1 MNPIHYFVNEHVIN
15 ALGWT
20 LIHSLWQIALIGL
33 LLKISLVFLKKKS
46 AETRYLFS
54 VVSLFSIVVISL
66 FTFIKIS
73 QNSLDN
79 KQIFSYE
86 TVSNSLTEVQYT
98 VLASSESHG
107 VDTFIL
113 SIDKIGRLINSN
125 LNFIVVVWFLGATFF
140 SLRFAG
146 NFWYINRLKKQ
157 QVLPVS
163 GKLIQ
168 MASAISNKL
177 NLQKHIQVLESAIIK
192 TPMVIGY
199 LKPVIL
205 LPVGL
210 ATSLPIDQVEAILA
224 HEMAHISRNDYLIN
238 LLKSLI
244 EVVIFYHPIIWWISS
259 TLETE
264 REHCCDDITIRICGN
279 EKSLQ
284 KALLNL
290 QQFGQYQTALATA
303 LLNNKYKLLNRIMR
317 MKTTNQFKHGINGSL
332 AGFVIILGGMI
343 VLATSSAFSPRLS
356 DLPGEYKTEKLGLL
370 PDNLLTDSQAV
381 VESTDDQQNTS
392 KPDDFKEVI
401 SGSIPDT
408 TIKSSGTSAAKVSDK
423 VTMEFDG
430 NYNLVSVK
438 KDGKPLEGDEK
449 KEYEAMAAKMKVLNE
464 QEKKQEEQKAA
475 LEIAEKELQAAQEKI
490 EKAQNEYE
498 KAMAAYHGSY
508 FYSDDS
514 LNTNVFVWTEG
525 GSDNPKTVREIKIEK
540 YPDHPDISEIY
551 ALKLSEEELSEALE
565 EGMAEV
571 NYDIQMDQLE
581 NEMRI
586 IEIEKEFNDQKGA
599 KTVIVKTSGSED
611 LISTIREELSK
622 DGILKDAD
630 DKLNF
635 SLSQDEL
642 EVNGEKLSAD
652 LHKKYLKLYKQTT
665 GNKLS
670 GEFKIIIKD

>member
-1 MNPIHYFVNEHVIN
+1 
-15 ALGWT
+15 
-20 LIHSLWQIALIGL
+20 
-33 LLKISLVFLKKKS
+33 
-46 AETRYLFS
+46 
-54 VVSLFSIVVISL
+54 
-66 FTFIKIS
+66 
-73 QNSLDN
+73 
-79 KQIFSYE
+79 
-86 TVSNSLTEVQYT
+86 
-98 VLASSESHG
+98 
-107 VDTFIL
+107 
-113 SIDKIGRLINSN
+113 
-125 LNFIVVVWFLGATFF
+125 
-140 SLRFAG
+140 
-146 NFWYINRLKKQ
+146 
-157 QVLPVS
+157 
-163 GKLIQ
+163 
-168 MASAISNKL
+168 
-177 NLQKHIQVLESAIIK
+177 
-192 TPMVIGY
+192 
-199 LKPVIL
+199 
-205 LPVGL
+205 
-210 ATSLPIDQVEAILA
+210 
-224 HEMAHISRNDYLIN
+224 
-238 LLKSLI
+238 
-244 EVVIFYHPIIWWISS
+244 
-259 TLETE
+259 
-264 REHCCDDITIRICGN
+264 
-279 EKSLQ
+279 
-284 KALLNL
+284 
-290 QQFGQYQTALATA
+290 
-303 LLNNKYKLLNRIMR
+303 
-317 MKTTNQFKHGINGSL
+317 MKTTHQFKHGIKGSL
-332 AGFVIILGGMI
+332 AGFVVVVTGMI
-343 VLATSSAFSPRLS
+343 ILATSSAFAPKMT
-356 DLPGEYKTEKLGLL
+356 DLPGDYTTEQFGLSSENL
-370 PDNLLTDSQAV
+370 ISAPAPDVKPFDGQL
-381 VESTDDQQNTS
+381 ST
-392 KPDDFKEVI
+392 
-401 SGSIPDT
+401 SGAYSLKQVNYGYVQDT
-408 TIKSSGTSAAKVSDK
+408 TIKTPGTSAVTGSDK

-498 KAMAAYHGSY
+498 KAMAAYHRSY

-540 YPDHPDISEIY
+540 FPDHPDISEIY

-565 EGMAEV
+565 ESMAEV

-622 DGILKDAD
+622 DGILKDSG

>member
-1 MNPIHYFVNEHVIN
+1 MDIRQKVKIFE
-15 ALGWT
+15 
-20 LIHSLWQIALIGL
+20 SL
-33 LLKISLVFLKKKS
+33 LVKVPL
-46 AETRYLFS
+46 
-54 VVSLFSIVVISL
+54 
-66 FTFIKIS
+66 
-73 QNSLDN
+73 
-79 KQIFSYE
+79 
-86 TVSNSLTEVQYT
+86 
-98 VLASSESHG
+98 
-107 VDTFIL
+107 
-113 SIDKIGRLINSN
+113 
-125 LNFIVVVWFLGATFF
+125 
-140 SLRFAG
+140 
-146 NFWYINRLKKQ
+146 
-157 QVLPVS
+157 
-163 GKLIQ
+163 
-168 MASAISNKL
+168 
-177 NLQKHIQVLESAIIK
+177 
-192 TPMVIGY
+192 VIGH

-205 LPVGL
+205 MPVGL
-210 ATSLPIDQVEAILA
+210 LSSLPYDQVEAIFAHELA
-224 HEMAHISRNDYLIN
+224 HIRRKDYLVN
-238 LLKSLI
+238 LIKSLL
-244 EVVIFYHPIIWWISS
+244 EVVFFYHPIFWWISS
-259 TLETE
+259 SIETE
-264 REHCCDDITIRICGN
+264 RENCCDDLTIQMCGSEIPLRN
-279 EKSLQ
+279 
-284 KALLNL
+284 ALLSI
-290 QQFGQYQTALATA
+290 QQFEIKPVILATA
-303 LLNNKYKLLNRIMR
+303 ISNSKYKLLNRIMR

-332 AGFVIILGGMI
+332 AGFLIILGGMI

-381 VESTDDQQNTS
+381 LESTGDKQNTS
-392 KPDDFKEVI
+392 KPYNFIEVN

-408 TIKSSGTSAAKVSDK
+408 TIKSSGTSAAKVSAK

-540 YPDHPDISEIY
+540 FPDHPDIPEIY

-565 EGMAEV
+565 ESMAEV

-622 DGILKDAD
+622 DRILKDAD

-642 EVNGEKLSAD
+642 EVNGKKLSAD